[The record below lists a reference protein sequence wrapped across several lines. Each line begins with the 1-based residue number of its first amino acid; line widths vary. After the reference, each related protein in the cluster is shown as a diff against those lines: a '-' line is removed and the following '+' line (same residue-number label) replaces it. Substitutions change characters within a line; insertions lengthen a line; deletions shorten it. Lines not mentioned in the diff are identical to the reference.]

1 LFLYELHTCL
11 QSFIL
16 TRPMEHGENK
26 FFSQRGMHKFTNKG
40 QFLTIEKIPKN
51 FCIEIPDSDH
61 MYLCFFYT

>member
-1 LFLYELHTCL
+1 
-11 QSFIL
+11 
-16 TRPMEHGENK
+16 MEHGENK